1 MPKCVAD
8 DVDMQGAQL
17 GPWLGPAWIW
27 HRRPYECRSL
37 AEKGGEFIVIDAK
50 MLEEHFVL
58 FGRHGALEEVVR
70 FAFGFLALENQG
82 PEDSVVQVVD
92 VGVSLAPRKVVADL
106 LGAGIHDESSIK

>member
-50 MLEEHFVL
+50 MLEEYFVL

-70 FAFGFLALENQG
+70 FTFGFLALEN
-82 PEDSVVQVVD
+82 
-92 VGVSLAPRKVVADL
+92 
-106 LGAGIHDESSIK
+106 